1 MAERSAAGAG
11 LRGTFRL
18 QATNVPEAGWFTGR
32 VRALHETV
40 GLKEACV
47 AMFGH
52 GGAEHWLYRLLGRLQ
67 MTQEAFLRIGG

>member
-1 MAERSAAGAG
+1 M
-11 LRGTFRL
+11 
-18 QATNVPEAGWFTGR
+18 
-32 VRALHETV
+32 HETV

-67 MTQEAFLRIGG
+67 MTQEAFPTHWRLEARGYSPGCGEKETEEWDE

>member
-1 MAERSAAGAG
+1 M
-11 LRGTFRL
+11 
-18 QATNVPEAGWFTGR
+18 
-32 VRALHETV
+32 HETV

-67 MTQEAFLRIGG
+67 MTQEAFPTHWRLEARG